1 MIQVYSHPRSGTNLL
16 MAFIAKNFYPGR
28 DLTGK
33 GGVMGHWVDP
43 VPSPSPWSN
52 GALFGSHRFYDEGVI
67 DGPACYIYRD
77 GRDVAVSLWRTKA
90 FLHPDWRDISF
101 SEFLRR
107 DLDWTGSPGSGIW
120 YGAPIAEHWMSHL
133 WSWYHACSADVL
145 LVRYEDLVLEPAKV
159 RAPIARHCDLTP
171 TPELVRIEERVG
183 PFPHEGQIGAWR
195 RFFSDEDLAHF
206 HQSAPPDF
214 WGFYHEEA

>member
-1 MIQVYSHPRSGTNLL
+1 MEPL
-16 MAFIAKNFYPGR
+16 P
-28 DLTGK
+28 
-33 GGVMGHWVDP
+33 
-43 VPSPSPWSN
+43 
-52 GALFGSHRFYDEGVI
+52 

-120 YGAPIAEHWMSHL
+120 YGDSIASHWFNHL
-133 WSWYHACSADVL
+133 CCWGHIPNKALIVRFEYL
-145 LVRYEDLVLEPAKV
+145 LLRPAKV
-159 RAPIARHCDLTP
+159 RTAIARRFNLTP
-171 TPELVRIEERVG
+171 TPEIVKVEELVG

-195 RFFSDEDLAHF
+195 RFFSDEDLDHF